1 MLDPTTDEATPANAA
16 LAADDRRPTARIE
29 LVGEAADLLDV
40 LAAHRDG
47 PAFYW
52 DHPDGQEALLG
63 IGEAARVETA
73 GPGRLERASERARAL
88 LADLRIVGGE
98 VEGAPRPLI
107 VGGFAF
113 RDEIT
118 GPEWAEFAPC
128 RFVLPATTW
137 IVRLGRLWRIDVDTA
152 TGVPRAAP
160 AATSVASTAGVQAD
174 AESDASWE
182 ERVRRV
188 LARIDAGD
196 IDKVVL
202 SRSVAL
208 SPGAGFDPLAALRR
222 IRDGRPGCIAFC
234 VRPDRSAF
242 FGSTPE
248 LLLRTEGGQLKTQAL
263 AGTAPRS
270 RDQAEDRARGAALLA
285 SPKDR
290 REHQAVVAFLRA
302 KLAELC
308 TELIT
313 DPAPAVVRYPEAM
326 HLRTRLHSRLREP
339 SDALSLAAR
348 LHPTPAVCGVPQD
361 RAARILAE
369 EESHRGWYSG
379 AVGWMD
385 TKGDGSFAVALRS
398 ALAADRRLVL
408 WAGAGIVAGSDPEA
422 ERAEVELKLDA
433 VRAHLENGA
442 R

>member
-1 MLDPTTDEATPANAA
+1 
-16 LAADDRRPTARIE
+16 
-29 LVGEAADLLDV
+29 
-40 LAAHRDG
+40 
-47 PAFYW
+47 
-52 DHPDGQEALLG
+52 
-63 IGEAARVETA
+63 
-73 GPGRLERASERARAL
+73 
-88 LADLRIVGGE
+88 
-98 VEGAPRPLI
+98 
-107 VGGFAF
+107 
-113 RDEIT
+113 
-118 GPEWAEFAPC
+118 
-128 RFVLPATTW
+128 
-137 IVRLGRLWRIDVDTA
+137 LWRIDIEPTQTDPDNADASAAPASA
-152 TGVPRAAP
+152 TGVH
-160 AATSVASTAGVQAD
+160 AD

-188 LARIDAGD
+188 LGRIDDGD
-196 IDKVVL
+196 IDKIVL
-202 SRSVAL
+202 SRSIAMT
-208 SPGAGFDPLAALRR
+208 PDAAFDPLAALRR

-234 VRPDRSAF
+234 VRPNRSAF

-270 RDQAEDRARGAALLA
+270 SDQAEDRARGAALLA

-290 REHQAVVAFLRA
+290 REHQSVVAFLRM
-302 KLAELC
+302 KLGELC
-308 TELIT
+308 TDIIT

-369 EESHRGWYSG
+369 EESHRGWYTG

-398 ALAADRRLVL
+398 ALSTDRRVVL
-408 WAGAGIVAGSDPEA
+408 WAGAGIVAGSDPAA

-433 VRAHLENGA
+433 IRAHLENEA
-442 R
+442 E